1 MAAMR
6 RSLVALILPLSAAL
20 QLPTLNGARRAVAPP
35 PPPLPPPPPP
45 AELAL
50 QYSCAVGWLGLSV
63 SSLTA
68 ARPLVNDVFGLS
80 QITFEQCVKEPAGGI
95 VGSLTSASGSLPL
108 FPNESSPLRLDIAGL
123 LEITSTLFPLEAALL
138 VALAAGGIAAAEDRA
153 RAGVALA
160 LTSAFSL
167 AAFGLATASG
177 LEFEQP
183 AAVGGAVALIAA
195 TAVLGGRAALS
206 VAEPAAL
213 VKRDFEG
220 LLPFGA
226 GEAPADDADDKLAFF
241 YRSSTLTGLLVGASF
256 IFSPLSPIALFDT
269 PEAPATHLFR
279 QELGIYIC
287 FLLAPVQTALY
298 RAAQAGELGE
308 QTLKLLN
315 LVAGV
320 VVELLVLDG
329 RAQVNLGTANFAAL
343 DKSDPFYAV
352 LVGKL
357 ADPDAV
363 GRASTN
369 TTAAFSVGLL
379 VGLIYLATALIKK
392 PKPA

>member
-1 MAAMR
+1 M
-6 RSLVALILPLSAAL
+6 
-20 QLPTLNGARRAVAPP
+20 
-35 PPPLPPPPPP
+35 
-45 AELAL
+45 
-50 QYSCAVGWLGLSV
+50 
-63 SSLTA
+63 
-68 ARPLVNDVFGLS
+68 
-80 QITFEQCVKEPAGGI
+80 
-95 VGSLTSASGSLPL
+95 
-108 FPNESSPLRLDIAGL
+108 
-123 LEITSTLFPLEAALL
+123 L

-167 AAFGLATASG
+167 AAFGLAAASG

-183 AAVGGAVALIAA
+183 AAVGSALALIAA
-195 TAVLGGRAALS
+195 TAALGGRAATVS

-379 VGLIYLATALIKK
+379 VGLVYLATALIKK
-392 PKPA
+392 PKTA